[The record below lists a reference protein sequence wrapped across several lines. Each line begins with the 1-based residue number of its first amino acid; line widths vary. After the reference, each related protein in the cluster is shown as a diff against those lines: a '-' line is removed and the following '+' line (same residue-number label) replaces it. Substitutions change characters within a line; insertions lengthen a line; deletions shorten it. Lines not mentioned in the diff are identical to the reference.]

1 MKFDILKPQSITA
14 TGKKAIQEDCMYP
27 AAGEGT
33 IHDKLYVMC
42 DGAGEDGKGY
52 TAAEYFSRTVA
63 DYFFQNTCPDEPFAD
78 ETLREALFAAKEKME
93 ARCPDSPGTAFALF
107 YMHRH
112 GCLAAHVG
120 DCRIYHIRPQK
131 RQLLYRSVDDNR
143 LFSPSDTR
151 LQEPVKAI
159 ITDVK
164 YGDYFVM
171 MTKGAH
177 QAFSDREITEI
188 ICEPVNDKS
197 KLLRI
202 AKMLGDATEN
212 YSVNIIH
219 VSGVMNEAIDE
230 SLPQN
235 ETVLM
240 ENYKEIAAD
249 TKVVKPVVENNTAE
263 NVAKVVTPVTPA
275 AAKAS
280 NPTPKVSEPAK
291 PKENVQ
297 QTERPQRSQAGS
309 VVQEPIEQEPE
320 EKPRKKREFPIV
332 TVTALLIVALGV
344 WAWFWGQSKKEE
356 VEKDAPVEVKKKQEK
371 DTFNIIKNEKLHAVQ
386 GEEKMKPEE
395 KTEEQKKKEEEAK
408 KQAEKAA
415 EAAKAA
421 ENTDGAAPPP
431 PPPTANPAPQGP
443 PPPPVS
449 APEPAAQPA
458 QNTPPPP
465 PPAPAKDPNTVTPKP
480 VIPDNE

>member
-1 MKFDILKPQSITA
+1 MKFDILKPQSITS

-33 IHDKLYVMC
+33 IHDKLFVMC

-78 ETLREALFAAKEKME
+78 EVLREALFAAKEKME
-93 ARCPDSPGTAFALF
+93 ARCPDSLGTAFAIF

-120 DCRIYHIRPQK
+120 DCRIYHIRPQEK
-131 RQLLYRSVDDNR
+131 KLLYRSVDDNK
-143 LFSPSDTR
+143 LFSPSDNR

-177 QAFSDREITEI
+177 QVFTDNEIADI
-188 ICEPVNDKS
+188 ISEPVNDKT

-202 AKMLGDATEN
+202 VKMLGDATDN

-240 ENYKEIAAD
+240 ENYKEKAAN
-249 TKVVKPVVENNTAE
+249 KVVKPVAE
-263 NVAKVVTPVTPA
+263 SNAVQNVAKTVAPA
-275 AAKAS
+275 AAKAA
-280 NPTPKVSEPAK
+280 TPKNKVAEPAK
-291 PKENVQ
+291 PEVRAQ
-297 QTERPQRSQAGS
+297 QPERPRRSPVGS
-309 VVQEPIEQEPE
+309 VVEEPIEQVPE

-332 TVTALLIVALGV
+332 TVTALVIVALAV
-344 WAWFWGQSKKEE
+344 WAWFWGQGQKEQ
-356 VEKDAPVEVKKKQEK
+356 VEKEAPVEVKKKQEK
-371 DTFNIIKNEKLHAVQ
+371 DTFNIIKNEKLRPVE

-421 ENTDGAAPPP
+421 ENAEAAATPNEETPAAG
-431 PPPTANPAPQGP
+431 TATPEQKPAPATP
-443 PPPPVS
+443 
-449 APEPAAQPA
+449 AEPAAQPV
-458 QNTPPPP
+458 QTTPPPTT
-465 PPAPAKDPNTVTPKP
+465 PAPAKDPNSVTPRP
-480 VIPDNE
+480 VIPEE